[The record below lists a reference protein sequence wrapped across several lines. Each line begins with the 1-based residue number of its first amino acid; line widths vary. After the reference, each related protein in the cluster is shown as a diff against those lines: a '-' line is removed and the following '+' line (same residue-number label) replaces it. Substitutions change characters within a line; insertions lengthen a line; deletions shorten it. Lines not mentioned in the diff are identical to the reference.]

1 MKKKIIVPTVLI
13 LVGIGVVMGFM
24 QTGQNAYRSIQ
35 KLQYV
40 LSIISQTYVEEVNT
54 DKLVDDAIVGAL
66 KGLDPHS
73 VYIPPKEL
81 KNVKEEFQGNFEGIG
96 SQIDVINGVLTIVTP
111 VPGSP
116 SEKIGIMGGDKIVKI
131 NEVPTKGITTDEA
144 ISKLRGPKG
153 TAVHLSVQRHGVE
166 GFLEFNIIRDKIPVY
181 SVDAKFMLDQTTG
194 YIRFVRF
201 AETTSDE
208 IEQALQELEAQG
220 MKQLVLDLRNNGGG
234 YLEQAKAIVDKFL
247 PGGKKIVYTKGRLD
261 NSSQE
266 YFSTVKSTYRK
277 MPLIILINRGSA
289 SASEIVAGG
298 LQDLDR
304 AVIVGE
310 RSFGKG
316 LVQNQFDL
324 QDGSAVR
331 ITTAR
336 YYTPSGRLIQRPY
349 DNKSLEDYYGEAR
362 DNDTLHTD
370 SSKAFLTSIGRK
382 VFGGGGIVPDYHL
395 DNDTITGYFVKLL
408 GKGVFRDFTNDF
420 LEKNGTVLRDEYKD
434 HFAKFEK
441 SYNISESDFESIL
454 NLGTNKGIPID
465 RTAAQRDKEDM
476 ENLIKSE
483 VARLIW
489 GPFEA
494 AHIRFQGDHVIQ
506 QAMKYFSEAKKF
518 AENHVPIEK
527 K

>member
-1 MKKKIIVPTVLI
+1 MKKKILLPSLFI
-13 LVGIGVVMGFM
+13 LVVVMVLTGFT
-24 QTGQNAYRSIQ
+24 QTGQNAYRSLQ

-40 LSIISQTYVEEVNT
+40 LSVISQTYVEDVNS
-54 DKLVDDAIVGAL
+54 DKLADDAIIGAL

-96 SQIDVINGVLTIVTP
+96 SQIDIINGVLTIVTP

-116 SEKIGIMGGDKIVKI
+116 SEKIGILGGDRIIRI
-131 NEVPTKGITTDEA
+131 NDAPTKGITVEGA
-144 ISKLRGPKG
+144 VAKLRGPKG
-153 TAVHLSVQRHGVE
+153 TNVHLSIQRQGVE
-166 GFLEFNIIRDKIPVY
+166 GLLEFNIVRDKIPVY
-181 SVDAKFMLDQTTG
+181 SVDAKFMLDNTTG

-208 IEQALQELEAQG
+208 IEQALQELEAKG
-220 MKQLVLDLRNNGGG
+220 MKQLIFDLRNNGGG
-234 YLEQAKAIVDKFL
+234 YLEQARAIVDKFL
-247 PGGKKIVYTKGRLD
+247 PGGNKIVFTKGRMD
-261 NSSQE
+261 KSSQD
-266 YFSTVKSTYRK
+266 YFSTSKSSYRK
-277 MPLIILINRGSA
+277 MPLIVLINRGSA
-289 SASEIVAGG
+289 SASEIVAGA

-349 DNKSLEDYYGEAR
+349 DHKSLEDYYSEAR
-362 DNDTLHTD
+362 LNDTLHTD
-370 SSKAFLTSIGRK
+370 SSKAFYTSIGRK
-382 VFGGGGIVPDYHL
+382 VFGGGGIVPDYRIE
-395 DNDTITGYFVKLL
+395 NDTVSSYYVRLW
-408 GKGVFRDFTNDF
+408 GKGIFRDFSNDY
-420 LEKNGTVLRDEYKD
+420 LEKNGLKVREAYKD
-434 HFAKFEK
+434 NFSRFVS
-441 SYNISESDFESIL
+441 SYAISENDFQSIL
-454 NLGTNKGIPID
+454 NLGATKGIPID
-465 RTAAQRDKEDM
+465 PAAARRDKGEM

-494 AHIRFQGDHVIQ
+494 AQIRFQSDRVIE
-506 QAMKYFSEAKKF
+506 QAMKYFAEAKKF
-518 AENHVPIEK
+518 AENRVTVEK